1 MDSNE
6 VLNSAL
12 AVHESLSSWIPTLL
26 SVLEERG
33 VSRDE
38 ASLQMYRLFAK
49 MEGITREFAPAI
61 SSLAVTY
68 VLSKD
73 VEAMRSALATALSEA
88 VQRLGKGLVEVL
100 KEEGYTKEQV
110 SQEMSSLVGKIDALE
125 SSSLVKSLTLSVALD
140 NYAKYLIKET
150 MLPSQA

>member
-1 MDSNE
+1 M
-6 VLNSAL
+6 
-12 AVHESLSSWIPTLL
+12 
-26 SVLEERG
+26 
-33 VSRDE
+33 SRDE

-125 SSSLVKSLTLSVALD
+125 SSSLVKSLALSVALD

-150 MLPSQA
+150 MLPPQA